1 MHNALNTIATE
12 TMSMAQPPLL
22 SSVPLPPAVMGLLSC
37 NTRRSFLVQGRIA
50 LLIHHYIHHIAGLGN
65 TTFICAAARGQF
77 DRK

>member
-22 SSVPLPPAVMGLLSC
+22 SSVPLPWPVLGPLSW
-37 NTRRSFLVQGRIA
+37 NARSRFLVQGRIS
-50 LLIHHYIHHIAGLGN
+50 LLVHHCIPYIAGLGHK
-65 TTFICAAARGQF
+65 ILIYAAASGRF